1 MNRISLN
8 GEAAASNLMKFSYR
22 FSPPRDCFV
31 RCVGMW
37 LHFFFLNR
45 ITRASF
51 LVFTLNLLSQANFIY
66 TPELYSDVFIQK
78 FVFSI
83 LLIIKTR
90 PS

>member
-22 FSPPRDCFV
+22 FSPPRACFV

-45 ITRASF
+45 ITRVSF
-51 LVFTLNLLSQANFIY
+51 LVFILNLLSQANFIY
-66 TPELYSDVFIQK
+66 TSDLYSDVDQK

-83 LLIIKTR
+83 LLIIETR

>member
-31 RCVGMW
+31 PCVGMW

-45 ITRASF
+45 ITRVSF

-66 TPELYSDVFIQK
+66 TSELYSDVDEK

-83 LLIIKTR
+83 LLIIETR